1 MRAFAFPVVFAL
13 TAALPVA
20 LPAIAQ
26 AEPLSALTAD
36 GRYQLM
42 EINDKIVRLDTTTGK
57 FDLCHM
63 EADDWTCVTT
73 RDQRTEFE
81 GKIASL
87 TRRIEALETARKSET
102 VAATA
107 SQVETAKLPAIA
119 QPAPAPA
126 RAPVPGPVVATPVMP
141 SVAPVAAPAMPM
153 LPSATAGTAP
163 ARSNEFEQV
172 ADVVPQAEVGR
183 TPGAPMVIAPAP
195 AAPEKPGVMERITGW
210 IPGIG
215 W

>member
-1 MRAFAFPVVFAL
+1 MRAFVLPIVFAL
-13 TAALPVA
+13 AAP
-20 LPAIAQ
+20 LPAAVH

-81 GKIASL
+81 NKIAGL

-107 SQVETAKLPAIA
+107 SQVETVRLPAA
-119 QPAPAPA
+119 APPASTPAH
-126 RAPVPGPVVATPVMP
+126 APVPGPVVAAPVMP
-141 SVAPVAAPAMPM
+141 SVAPVAAPAAPK
-153 LPSATAGTAP
+153 LPSAAAP

-172 ADVVPQAEVGR
+172 ADVVPPGEVGR
-183 TPGAPMVIAPAP
+183 TPGVPMVIAPAQP
-195 AAPEKPGVMERITGW
+195 KPEKPGVVERITGW